1 MTSTTG
7 TSIENYLSW
16 VKNELEKKD
25 YGEVSIT
32 FTITR
37 GQITD
42 VKKGSIDTE
51 HHPLQKENVSTN
63 TINTNIDNYPL
74 RLRTHV

>member
-1 MTSTTG
+1 MIATTTG
-7 TSIENYLSW
+7 TSIESYLSW
-16 VKNELEKKD
+16 VKQELEKKD

-51 HHPLQKENVSTN
+51 HHPLQPKSIDEIKKENLKIRAGSK
-63 TINTNIDNYPL
+63 
-74 RLRTHV
+74 